1 MPHFEVAG
9 ATDTGR
15 VRKKNEDS
23 FSISPGTAVLA
34 VVADG
39 IGGHVHGDIAS
50 KMCCAGL
57 AEAFQECG
65 KRDKESVTRAQ
76 KFLTGAVRE
85 VNEAIFE
92 RNVKEQNPLPMGC
105 TVCAAIFADSFI
117 AAANAGD
124 SRLYMLEDGK
134 LSQLTED
141 HTVKHNGINCL
152 YLAVGITRT
161 MTPQTFAF
169 PSPENSRFL
178 LMSDGVYNSLDEESI
193 ARILAASES
202 AQEAAD
208 EIIRQAN
215 ANGGGDNLTVIAAIK
230 RS

>member
-92 RNVKEQNPLPMGC
+92 RNVTIIE
-105 TVCAAIFADSFI
+105 S
-117 AAANAGD
+117 
-124 SRLYMLEDGK
+124 
-134 LSQLTED
+134 
-141 HTVKHNGINCL
+141 
-152 YLAVGITRT
+152 
-161 MTPQTFAF
+161 
-169 PSPENSRFL
+169 NS
-178 LMSDGVYNSLDEESI
+178 
-193 ARILAASES
+193 A
-202 AQEAAD
+202 
-208 EIIRQAN
+208 
-215 ANGGGDNLTVIAAIK
+215 
-230 RS
+230 

>member
-1 MPHFEVAG
+1 MAHFEVAG

-23 FSISPGTAVLA
+23 FSICSDTAALA

-39 IGGHVHGDIAS
+39 IGGHVHGDVAS
-50 KMCCAGL
+50 KMCCEGIA
-57 AEAFQECG
+57 AAYRECG
-65 KRDKESVTRAQ
+65 RREKESVTKAQ
-76 KFLTGAVRE
+76 KFLSETIQL
-85 VNEAIFE
+85 VNNKIYE
-92 RNVKEQNPLPMGC
+92 RNVEEQNPLPMGC
-105 TVCAAIFADSFI
+105 TVCAALFSEKFV

-134 LSQLTED
+134 LKRLTED
-141 HTVKHNGINCL
+141 HTVRHNGMNCL

-161 MTPQTFAF
+161 MTPQLFAF
-169 PSPENSRFL
+169 PAPENSRFL
-178 LMSDGVYNSLDEESI
+178 LMSDGVYNSLDEERI
-193 ARILAASES
+193 AAIFSSAAT
-202 AQEAAD
+202 AQDAVN

-215 ANGGGDNLTVIAAIK
+215 GNGGVDNLTVIAAIK